1 MGFLEGLRFKN
12 KLVVMLIIPLMGL
25 TFYAVDGIAA
35 KYRVA
40 REMDTL
46 KELSAL
52 AVKISAL
59 VHETQKERGMTAG
72 YIGSKGAKFASELP
86 GQRTD
91 TDKKAADMDAFL
103 QHFDKDKYGDD
114 FRGGLDKSLAALAKI
129 KDIRTNVTALTIP
142 AADAIGYYT
151 DLNSAFLDTIAH
163 MSNLS
168 GNAAMTR
175 QTAAYVNFLLSK
187 ERAGIERA
195 VLSNT
200 FAADKFGPGMF
211 NKFSA
216 LVVAQDTYMKVFMS
230 FAEAGQKDF
239 YAKKLTGAPVDETRK
254 MRDAAFEKFAEGSFG
269 VDAAYWFKMQ
279 TEKINLLKEVETR
292 LSEDLETA
300 AQELGSA
307 ARASLMFFG
316 ALTLALVS
324 LTVVISFFT
333 ARNILVQIGGEPS
346 VILEAAQKIADGDLT
361 VSLDSRGGNA
371 TGLFAAIK
379 HMVEKIKEITG
390 EVKSAA
396 DQVAAGSNEISSSS
410 QQLSSGAAEQAA
422 SSEELI
428 SSIDALADGVK
439 LSAANSKQT
448 EDISAKAANDAVA
461 SSGVVKEAVSSMK
474 LIAQKINI
482 VEEIARQTNLLAL
495 NAAIEAARAGEH
507 GKGFAVVA
515 SEVRKLAE
523 RSQQAAAEISELS
536 VKSVNVAE
544 ETGRML
550 SDLVPE
556 IQRTAHLVQE
566 ISAASREQANGIEQ
580 MRLAMG
586 QLDSVVQ
593 HNAASSEEL
602 SSTSEELSAQ
612 AGVLLDTISYFKT

>member
-1 MGFLEGLRFKN
+1 MGFPEGFKFKN
-12 KLVVMLIIPLMGL
+12 KLVLMLIIPLTGL
-25 TFYAVDGIAA
+25 MFYAVDGIAA

-40 REMDTL
+40 QEMETL
-46 KELSAL
+46 GELSAL
-52 AVKISAL
+52 AVRISAL

-72 YIGSKGAKFASELP
+72 FIGSKGAKFASELQ
-86 GQRTD
+86 GRRAD
-91 TDKKAADMDAFL
+91 TDKKAAILAAFL
-103 QHFDKDKYGDD
+103 QKFDKEKYGPD
-114 FRGGLDKSLAALAKI
+114 FRGSLDNSLSALAKI
-129 KDIRTNVTALTIP
+129 KDIRAGVTALAIP

-151 DLNSAFLDTIAH
+151 DLNAAFLDAVAY
-163 MSNLS
+163 MSKLS

-175 QTAAYVNFLLSK
+175 DTAAYVNFLMSK

-211 NKFSA
+211 NKFAA
-216 LVVAQDTYMKVFMS
+216 LVAAQDTYMKVFMS
-230 FAEAGQKDF
+230 FADASQKEF
-239 YAKKLTGAPVDETRK
+239 YAKKLIGAPVDETRK
-254 MRDAAFEKFAEGSFG
+254 MRAAAFEKFAEGGFG
-269 VDAAYWFKMQ
+269 VDAGYWFKMQ
-279 TEKINLLKEVETR
+279 TEKIDLLKEVENK

-300 AQELGSA
+300 AEKLGGA
-307 ARASLMFFG
+307 ARASLVFFG
-316 ALTLALVS
+316 ALTLLLVS
-324 LTVVISFFT
+324 LTLVVSFFT
-333 ARNILVQIGGEPS
+333 AGNILRQIGGEPS
-346 VILEAAQKIADGDLT
+346 VILEAAQRISEGDLA
-361 VSLDSRGGNA
+361 VSLDARGGA
-371 TGLFAAIK
+371 ETGLFAAIK
-379 HMVEKIKEITG
+379 HMVDKIKEITG
-390 EVKSAA
+390 DVKMAA
-396 DQVAAGSNEISSSS
+396 DQVATGSREINFSS
-410 QQLSSGAAEQAA
+410 QQLSTGATEQAA
-422 SSEELI
+422 ASQEII
-428 SSIDALADGVK
+428 SSIEALADGVK

-448 EDISAKAANDAVA
+448 EDISAKAAKDAVA
-461 SSGVVKEAVSSMK
+461 GSGVVKEAVSSMK

-523 RSQQAAAEISELS
+523 RSRQAAAEIGGLS
-536 VKSVNVAE
+536 AKSVTVAE

-550 SDLVPE
+550 SLLVPE

-566 ISAASREQANGIEQ
+566 ISAANRDQANGIEQ
-580 MRLAMG
+580 MRVAMS
-586 QLDSVVQ
+586 QLDTVVQ